1 MNSVETH
8 ERLLYVTQLID
19 VDVNK
24 ALDMFND
31 ILRKA
36 AECMKKRIFV
46 TNHSRR
52 NTEWFDQECRLERK
66 NVRKLLRR
74 FRKTLNH
81 DDRNA
86 YCKARREYKN
96 LLCRKKK
103 MFHDG
108 LLNELINSVKNQQE
122 FWQTMHKI
130 SHKRVQPLNSIAIGE
145 WFQHFKGVL
154 EKIEKT

>member
-1 MNSVETH
+1 MNTVETH

-36 AECMKKRIFV
+36 AKCMKKRIFV
-46 TNHSRR
+46 TNYRRR

-66 NVRKLLRR
+66 NIRKLLRR

-81 DDRNA
+81 DRNA
-86 YCKARREYKN
+86 YCEARREYKN
-96 LLCRKKK
+96 LFCRKKK
-103 MFHDG
+103 CFMMDC
-108 LLNELINSVKNQQE
+108 
-122 FWQTMHKI
+122 
-130 SHKRVQPLNSIAIGE
+130 
-145 WFQHFKGVL
+145 
-154 EKIEKT
+154 